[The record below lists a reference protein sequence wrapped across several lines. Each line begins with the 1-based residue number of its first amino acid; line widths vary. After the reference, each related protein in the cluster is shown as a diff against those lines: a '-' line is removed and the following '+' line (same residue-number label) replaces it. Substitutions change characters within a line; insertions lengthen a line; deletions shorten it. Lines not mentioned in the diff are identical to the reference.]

1 MVRAGFASRTIFAIL
16 KKWDVEEE
24 VLTALEGEIDAG

>member
-1 MVRAGFASRTIFAIL
+1 MVRAGFGTRTIITIL

-24 VLTALEGEIDAG
+24 VLTALETESE